1 MNGFKRLCLV
11 VFALA
16 GLFSLAALALTWF
29 GPWTEAATVLLS
41 LDAYVVVLVVCMAV
55 TLLGLLVELFRG
67 LFSRRVRTVEVAVV
81 DGGSITVTREAIA
94 SQASHIV
101 EADGTC
107 TASRVRV
114 DAKPRG
120 HVRVFVRVLPA
131 ESLDVIAKGAELH
144 EELVQ
149 GLAAVCGDKL
159 EDVSLEFVEPRTVQA
174 LSGEPDYDYEYE
186 LAEDAATEPDAA
198 SAAAA
203 PVEPDEDEPAQ
214 IRIPM
219 GGTHPTERED

>member
-11 VFALA
+11 VFSLA

-41 LDAYVVVLVVCMAV
+41 LDAYVVVLAVCMAI

-81 DGGSITVTREAIA
+81 DGGAITVTREAIA

-159 EDVSLEFVEPRTVQA
+159 EDVSLEFVEPRTVSVVA
-174 LSGEPDYDYEYE
+174 GEPDYDYEYE
-186 LAEDAATEPDAA
+186 PAEAEP
-198 SAAAA
+198 AA
-203 PVEPDEDEPAQ
+203 PEPAPDEDEPAQ

-219 GGTHPTERED
+219 GGTHATERED

>member
-11 VFALA
+11 VFSLA

-41 LDAYVVVLVVCMAV
+41 LDAYVVVLAVCMAI

-81 DGGSITVTREAIA
+81 DGGAITVTREAIA

-159 EDVSLEFVEPRTVQA
+159 EDVSLEFVEPRTVSVVA
-174 LSGEPDYDYEYE
+174 GEPDYDYEYE
-186 LAEDAATEPDAA
+186 PAEAEP
-198 SAAAA
+198 AA
-203 PVEPDEDEPAQ
+203 PEPAPDEEEPAQ

-219 GGTHPTERED
+219 GGTHATERED

>member
-1 MNGFKRLCLV
+1 MNGFKRLCLI
-11 VFALA
+11 VFSLA

-41 LDAYVVVLVVCMAV
+41 LDAYVVVLAVCMAI
-55 TLLGLLVELFRG
+55 TLLGLLVSLFRG

-81 DGGSITVTREAIA
+81 DGGAITVTREAIA

-159 EDVSLEFVEPRTVQA
+159 EDVSLEFVEPRTVSVVA
-174 LSGEPDYDYEYE
+174 GEPDYDYEYE
-186 LAEDAATEPDAA
+186 PTEAEP
-198 SAAAA
+198 AA
-203 PVEPDEDEPAQ
+203 PEAAPDEDEPAQ

-219 GGTHPTERED
+219 GGTHATERED